1 MITQSGLDHI
11 KDSSYAVIHPIYKE
25 KNACT
30 RVSGILGY
38 DFGGQ
43 INKDSGAVTKINTM
57 GKIGFE
63 YLYFVG
69 MGYADE
75 ATPQSLVESFGKA
88 LASID
93 EKHAVVDL
101 KRVVK
106 SDISFSDVAYAFT
119 KAHYLS
125 SYDYK
130 KKSDKS
136 FELIS
141 KEDVLEAIEQAT
153 LVAGA
158 INKARTLANTPSN
171 LLTPLDLESYAI
183 SLSDNDKVSI
193 QVLDN
198 ERLKTIGAGGI
209 LGVNK
214 GSDIEARLIVLKYNG
229 AGDADYTALV
239 GKGVT
244 FDTGGYNLKSSAS
257 MANMKSDMHGAA
269 SVLSAFEIIV
279 KSNKVANVYCVVPA
293 TENMINGSA
302 YKADDVLVMLGGKTV
317 EITNTDAE
325 GRLILADAI
334 TYVQNELGVKRIIDV
349 ATLTG
354 AAVVGL
360 GSDHSAVWANN
371 EEFYEA
377 FNKAVGISGE
387 LVWRMPLH
395 SVFNEVLKKSIV
407 ADLVNS
413 AAPKGGGANVA
424 AAFLQEFVN
433 EDVAWIHLDIAGTSD
448 TKSGSY
454 LTPKGATGVMV
465 ETLASLFD

>member
-1 MITQSGLDHI
+1 MITQSKLDHI

-43 INKDSGAVTKINTM
+43 IDKDSGAVTKINTM

-69 MGYADE
+69 MGFADE
-75 ATPQSLVESFGKA
+75 ATPESLVESFGKA

-130 KKSDKS
+130 KKSDKT

-141 KEDVLEAIEQAT
+141 KDDVLDAIEKGT
-153 LVAGA
+153 MVAGA
-158 INKARTLANTPSN
+158 INNARTLANSPSN
-171 LLTPLDLESYAI
+171 LLTPLDLESYAV
-183 SLSDNDKVSI
+183 SLFREENVEI
-193 QVLDN
+193 NILDN
-198 ERLKTIGAGGI
+198 EGLEEIGAGGI

-214 GSDIEARLIVLKYNG
+214 GSDIGARLIVLKYNG

-244 FDTGGYNLKSSAS
+244 FDTGGYNLKPSAS

-279 KSNKVANVYCVVPA
+279 KSGKKANVYCVVPA
-293 TENMINGSA
+293 TENMIDGSA
-302 YKADDVLVMLGGKTV
+302 YKADDVLVMLGGKSV

-360 GSDHSAVWANN
+360 GSDHTGVWCND
-371 EEFYEA
+371 ESFYSEFE
-377 FNKAVGISGE
+377 KAVGLSRE

-395 SVFNEVLKKSIV
+395 NVFNEVLKDSIV
-407 ADLVNS
+407 ADLVNA

-433 EDVAWIHLDIAGTSD
+433 EDVAWIHLDIAGTSG
-448 TKSGSY
+448 TKNGSA